1 MLGEGGV
8 QGLDGEAHRQ
18 RKAIFMD
25 LMTPKNMDRLGKL
38 TEQWWHR
45 YGEKWTQQ
53 PTVVLFD
60 EVQEILCRAVCEWSG
75 VPLAELEVAQR
86 TRDLAQMISG
96 SGRLGPEHW
105 QARRARD
112 RGEAWISDLLQ
123 KIRNQA
129 LNVPEN
135 TAAHAF
141 AWHQSPSGQPLDL
154 PVATVDLLNVLRP
167 TVAIG
172 RYIVFAALA
181 LDDHPEQLQKLR
193 DGGSD
198 YIHLFTQEVRR
209 FYPFFSVCGGTG
221 TP

>member
-1 MLGEGGV
+1 MVMKEIPRIAAIDSTLSLAFEGYEFISKRCDRYQTDIFQTRLILEPTICMRGKEAAQVFYDTDKFSRQQATPKRVQKTLLGEGGV

-25 LMTPKNMDRLGKL
+25 LMTPKHMDRLGKL

-105 QARRARD
+105 QARRA
-112 RGEAWISDLLQ
+112 AI
-123 KIRNQA
+123 
-129 LNVPEN
+129 
-135 TAAHAF
+135 AAK
-141 AWHQSPSGQPLDL
+141 PGL
-154 PVATVDLLNVLRP
+154 
-167 TVAIG
+167 AICS
-172 RYIVFAALA
+172 
-181 LDDHPEQLQKLR
+181 K
-193 DGGSD
+193 
-198 YIHLFTQEVRR
+198 R
-209 FYPFFSVCGGTG
+209 FVTKH
-221 TP
+221 